1 MRLLVHGM
9 QSSGATAF
17 TLFLAQRPGCLA
29 LVDVLNN
36 YAAPRVETPLDMVV
50 KTVVTTAYPLAVHA
64 ERFRPDRTLLLLRD
78 PRDNYRS
85 LRNKHYRNHS
95 GLIHEKFALLE
106 LLFTERARFDAVVHY
121 EDFVARDPAVFATL
135 DRLGWPV
142 QESFYEYRRR
152 HEELAGALWRHV
164 PDLFEHMEFA
174 FGNVQGRSVSDK
186 FLDKPKD
193 PELDPLLN
201 ELCPSL
207 LAHYRD
213 RPEERG
219 HAGQAREGRLP
230 ERGGRPRQENDF
242 SQGICFGE
250 GG

>member
-17 TLFLAQRPGCLA
+17 TLFLAQRPDCLA

-36 YAAPRVETPLDMVV
+36 YAAPRVETPMDMVV

-78 PRDNYRS
+78 PRDNYQS
-85 LRNKHYRNHS
+85 LRSKHYRNHS
-95 GLIHEKFALLE
+95 GLIDEKFALLDR
-106 LLFTERARFDAVVHY
+106 LFIERARFDAVVHY
-121 EDFVARDPAVFATL
+121 EDFVARDPAVSAAL

-164 PDLFEHMEFA
+164 PDLMDHMEFA
-174 FGNVQGRSVSDK
+174 FGNVQGRSVSGK
-186 FLDKPKD
+186 FRDKPKD
-193 PELDPLLN
+193 PELDVLLDG
-201 ELCPSL
+201 LCPNL
-207 LAHYRD
+207 LAHYLDRRQGRD
-213 RPEERG
+213 PG
-219 HAGQAREGRLP
+219 T
-230 ERGGRPRQENDF
+230 
-242 SQGICFGE
+242 
-250 GG
+250 